1 MLIVSSRLHE
11 EEEEER
17 EQEEEEE
24 EAEQEDE
31 GQFSLLAIDSL
42 SIFKS
47 PLVGE
52 RSEVTEVIFVELC
65 VYVCTRTPLKH
76 RM

>member
-1 MLIVSSRLHE
+1 MLIVSSRLH
-11 EEEEER
+11 
-17 EQEEEEE
+17 EEEEE

-65 VYVCTRTPLKH
+65 VYVCTRTLLKH